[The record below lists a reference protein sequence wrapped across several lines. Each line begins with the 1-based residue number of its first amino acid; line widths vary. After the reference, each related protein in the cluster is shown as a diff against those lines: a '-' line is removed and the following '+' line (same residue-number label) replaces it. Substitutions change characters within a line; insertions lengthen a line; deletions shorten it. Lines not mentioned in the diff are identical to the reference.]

1 MAYIKRLVVFLLFL
15 LPAFSWAG
23 YAQLTPPPSW
33 SAGTGAVVG
42 AGGAFNASQAVAA
55 NAATLSAEGTVLT
68 NASLNV
74 GGRMVTIPASMRFAA
89 NAGRFA
95 ANFIV
100 ANPYVRTGLAIA
112 SWLQIGKLVYDEV
125 QKTWV
130 KQVDTYQDASEFGYK
145 IFDRVYSTPEE
156 ACITEFTSWQPPDIV
171 ARNHVNISTDLYGR
185 PLCEYLPNYSSLWV
199 INKVQVCPTGSVFVN
214 GQCMVKGST
223 LTPLTPDQAADE
235 LGKIP
240 MPPLVPQEV
249 PTPLPVELPKIN
261 PVPSPDGD
269 PAPMRIPTGDPV
281 KLPNP
286 DPANQPD
293 QYRKP
298 AIDVVPSPVPGE
310 PWRVDIQPKDVI
322 SSDPNKLPENAPVPS
337 NPPSGG
343 DGGDKTQ
350 EKVPGFCETNPNSI
364 VCKELKF
371 DKPESDELKKKD
383 VSVQVTPDSGWGG
396 NGQCPAAKTVTVSG
410 QTFEIPFD
418 MICGFLGNIRPVII
432 AMAWLSALGIMIGGF
447 RESSAAR

>member
-112 SWLQIGKLVYDEV
+112 SWLQIGNIVWDEV
-125 QKTWV
+125 EQRWV
-130 KQVDTYQDASEFGYK
+130 KQADMYQDASEYGYA
-145 IFDRVYSTPEE
+145 VYDEPPYFSTALD
-156 ACITEFTSWQPPDIV
+156 ACIQANKRHPTFSGTAYIEFVSGYGDMCRW
-171 ARNHVNISTDLYGR
+171 TD
-185 PLCEYLPNYSSLWV
+185 SSQAWV
-199 INKVQVCPTGSVFVN
+199 IIKRQLCPTGSVFVN

-235 LGKIP
+235 IVKSP

-371 DKPESDELKKKD
+371 DKPESDELKKKMFLCKLLLIR
-383 VSVQVTPDSGWGG
+383 VGW
-396 NGQCPAAKTVTVSG
+396 
-410 QTFEIPFD
+410 
-418 MICGFLGNIRPVII
+418 
-432 AMAWLSALGIMIGGF
+432 
-447 RESSAAR
+447 

>member
-74 GGRMVTIPASMRFAA
+74 GGRAVTVPAAMRFAA
-89 NAGRFA
+89 NAPRFA
-95 ANFIV
+95 AAAIFL
-100 ANPYVRTGLAIA
+100 NPYVRLGIGVATWLGAAKIIWDEASNSWKKITEVRYNGEYAWHTSFGSAVGGYEETREAACASLAANPGIYQQIIIRAVYSDSCQITYVYNGA
-112 SWLQIGKLVYDEV
+112 SHNDGAWLS
-125 QKTWV
+125 WV
-130 KQVDTYQDASEFGYK
+130 KNPYYSPDGGGFRDLATSEEF
-145 IFDRVYSTPEE
+145 E
-156 ACITEFTSWQPPDIV
+156 TEIV
-171 ARNHVNISTDLYGR
+171 
-185 PLCEYLPNYSSLWV
+185 P
-199 INKVQVCPTGSVFVN
+199 F
-214 GQCMVKGST
+214 
-223 LTPLTPDQAADE
+223 
-235 LGKIP
+235 P
-240 MPPLVPQEV
+240 MPVTVPQEI
-249 PTPLPVELPKIN
+249 PAPLPVELPKIN

>member
-1 MAYIKRLVVFLLFL
+1 MAHFTRYVIFILALFPCL
-15 LPAFSWAG
+15 SWAG
-23 YAQLTPPPSW
+23 YAQLNPPVGW
-33 SAGTGAVVG
+33 SAGVAAEAG
-42 AGGAFNASQAVAA
+42 AGGAFNASRAIAA
-55 NAATLSAEGTVLT
+55 NAATLSAEGRIIT
-68 NASLNV
+68 NASINV
-74 GGRMVTIPASMRFAA
+74 AGRAVTMPAAMSFAA
-89 NAGRFA
+89 NAPRLA
-95 ANFIV
+95 ASFI
-100 ANPYVRTGLAIA
+100 AFNPYIRTGIAIA
-112 SWLQIGKLVYDEV
+112 TWLGVAKIVWDETSQQW
-125 QKTWV
+125 QKI
-130 KQVDTYQDASEFGYK
+130 VDTYGDASEYAYQVGAQNFQ
-145 IFDRVYSTPEE
+145 TAEE
-156 ACITEFTSWQPPDIV
+156 ACRVVMISW
-171 ARNHVNISTDLYGR
+171 YGATVVEGR
-185 PLCEYLPNYSSLWV
+185 TQNLIPFGDGFICEYIPDYTRQFV
-199 INKVQVCPTGSVFVN
+199 IGRVQVCPTGSVFVN

-223 LTPLTPDQAADE
+223 LTPLNPEQAADE
-235 LGKIP
+235 IAKSP
-240 MPPLVPQEV
+240 MPPLVPGEI
-249 PTPLPVELPKIN
+249 PSPLPVEIPRIN
-261 PVPSPDGD
+261 PVPSPDGE
-269 PAPMRIPTGDPV
+269 PSPMRIPTGDPV

-322 SSDPNKLPENAPVPS
+322 SSDPNKLPEKAPVPS

-396 NGQCPAAKTVTVSG
+396 NGQCPAPKTVTVSG